1 MVTRETPL
9 LSPLFSSLLSPTA
22 LNSASHLMMCALGMD
37 VFKNATS
44 SAIDSAGWWRPIEAA
59 WSRGWRSRGWR
70 SRGRRRGAE
79 RRGGSVRVKV
89 EGRGGGCKGW

>member
-1 MVTRETPL
+1 MVTRQTPL
-9 LSPLFSSLLSPTA
+9 LFPLFSSLLSPTA

-59 WSRGWRSRGWR
+59 WSREWRKGGW
-70 SRGRRRGAE
+70 RRGAE
-79 RRGGSVRVKV
+79 RREC
-89 EGRGGGCKGW
+89 EGKSRGARWGM